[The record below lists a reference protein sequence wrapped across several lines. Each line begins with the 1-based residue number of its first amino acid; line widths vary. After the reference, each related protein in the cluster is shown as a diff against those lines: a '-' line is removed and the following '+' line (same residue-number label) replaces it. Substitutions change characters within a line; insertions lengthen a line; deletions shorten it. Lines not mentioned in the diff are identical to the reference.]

1 MPTETAHTGSGP
13 PQSDHG
19 TARPGG
25 LGSGRVRWMIVAM
38 LCAMSFVLSVDRFN
52 IMVAVPHIKTE
63 FAFSEQQRGDLLAA
77 FMFGYAL
84 ALVPGGWLADRF
96 GPWRVF
102 TAAGIAWAA
111 LTVWTGLI
119 GLSAIDAPVGPLRS
133 FLITRFLLGVCE
145 ACAFPTFARA
155 AANWV
160 RRSERAIATGLV
172 QAAFGVGGVVT
183 PVMIVLIINSFGWR
197 EAFLASGLLTL
208 VVAVAWWL
216 FGRDHPEEHRW
227 VSHEELQF
235 IAQDREETRP
245 QPLTL
250 RWFALLVRCR
260 SAYMLCLSQ
269 FLFGVSGFVFFSW
282 FYSYFTEVRHV
293 GETYAAWLQA
303 MPFALMAVGSSLGGW
318 AIDTTTRRWGPPWG
332 RRTVPLAS
340 ITLGGLCG
348 VVAPTIANDT
358 LSALVFAMA
367 AGLLYTAAAGFWST
381 VIDLT
386 RQGTGLL
393 GGIQNGANWLGA
405 AVATRYY
412 PALVAGGMSWERA
425 LQLAGAAGVLSG
437 IVWLLIDSR
446 QQIDQADWPP
456 S

>member
-1 MPTETAHTGSGP
+1 MHARPPDAEPGS
-13 PQSDHG
+13 QHS
-19 TARPGG
+19 APGG
-25 LGSGRVRWMIVAM
+25 LRRTGPSTGHVRWLVVAM

-52 IMVAVPHIKTE
+52 IMVAVPHIKAE
-63 FAFSEQQRGDLLAA
+63 FTLTEQQRGDLLAA

-102 TAAGIAWAA
+102 TVAGICWAA

-119 GLSAIDAPVGPLRS
+119 GLSPLDRAIDPLQS

-160 RRSERAIATGLV
+160 RRSERAVATGLV

-183 PVMIVLIINSFGWR
+183 PVLIVLIISHAGWR
-197 EAFLASGLLTL
+197 EAFFASGLLTL
-208 VVAVAWWL
+208 VVAVTWWWL
-216 FGRDHPEEHRW
+216 GRDHPEEHRW
-227 VSHEELQF
+227 VSREELQF
-235 IAQDREETRP
+235 IAQDREESRP
-245 QPLTL
+245 QPLRF
-250 RWFALLVRCR
+250 RWLALLVRCR

-282 FYSYFTEVRHV
+282 FFSYFTEVRHV
-293 GETYAAWLQA
+293 SETHAAWLQA
-303 MPFALMAVGSSLGGW
+303 MPFALMAIGSSLGGW
-318 AIDTTTRRWGPPWG
+318 AIDMTMKRWGPPWG
-332 RRTVPLAS
+332 RRTVPLVS

-348 VVAPTIANDT
+348 MVAPTIANNT
-358 LSALVFAMA
+358 LSALMFALA

-393 GGIQNGANWLGA
+393 GGIQNGANWIGA
-405 AVATRYY
+405 ALATRYY
-412 PALVAGGMSWERA
+412 PTLVHSGMSWETA
-425 LQLAGAAGVLSG
+425 LQLAGAAGVISG
-437 IVWLLIDSR
+437 LVWLLIDSR
-446 QQIDQADWPP
+446 EQIDRAD
-456 S
+456 